1 MMLTEFKTNLTQNVL
16 MKKKAI
22 PFYLKWVADGY
33 AFLDRPNSELLG
45 PQSKQQFL
53 EHLAKTHE
61 DWQVKQAEHALRLYA
76 YFLSS
81 QQSEA
86 SSDDETANLAWID
99 LENRARKALRLRHRA
114 YSTEKTY
121 LTWLRSFRGFVKG
134 RNPTSL
140 TAGHIQ
146 DFLSHLAVEKLV
158 SPSTHNQALNALIF
172 VYRHALGKHIGEREL
187 DAVRATS
194 KRRLPVVL
202 TSKEVQGIFTHL
214 PEHHRLMAK
223 VIYGCGLRLTECLS
237 LRIKDVD
244 VEQAI
249 VLVRTGKGHKNRRT
263 VLPETLKDALIAR
276 LATVRTLYDQDR
288 GEKLPGVFLPHAL
301 NRKYPNAGKEW
312 GWFWLF
318 PSQSLSV
325 DPRTSIVRRHHVHP
339 ASLQKAFKAAV
350 VHAGIA
356 KPASVHTLR
365 HTFATHLLEK
375 GYDIRT
381 IQELLGHQN
390 LQTTMIYTHVA
401 TRNILGVKSPLDL

>member
-1 MMLTEFKTNLTQNVL
+1 MLTEFKTNLTHKVL
-16 MKKKAI
+16 MKEKYV
-22 PFYLKWVADGY
+22 PCYLKWVAEGY
-33 AFLDRPNSELLG
+33 AFLDRPNSEPLG
-45 PQSKQQFL
+45 HQGKQQFL
-53 EHLAKTHE
+53 HHLAKTHE

-81 QQSEA
+81 RQREA
-86 SSDDETANLAWID
+86 TSNDQATNLAWID

-134 RNPTSL
+134 LNPISL

-146 DFLSHLAVEKLV
+146 DFLSHLAVEKHV
-158 SPSTHNQALNALIF
+158 SPATQNQALNALIF
-172 VYRHALGKHIGEREL
+172 VYRHALGRTIGEREL
-187 DAVRATS
+187 DAVRATP

-202 TSKEVQGIFTHL
+202 TSKEVHGIFTHL

-244 VEQAI
+244 VEQGVVI
-249 VLVRTGKGHKNRRT
+249 VRASKGAKDRRT
-263 VLPETLKDALIAR
+263 VLPDTLKDTLIEH
-276 LATVRTLYDQDR
+276 LSTVRTLYNQDR
-288 GEKLPGVFLPHAL
+288 GEKRPGVFLPHAL
-301 NRKYPNAGKEW
+301 DRKYPNAGKEW

-325 DPRTSIVRRHHVHP
+325 DPRSAIVRRHHVHP
-339 ASLQKAFKAAV
+339 AALQKAFKAAV
-350 VHAGIA
+350 VHAGLA

-381 IQELLGHQN
+381 IQELLGHKN

-401 TRNILGVKSPLDL
+401 TRNILGVKSPLDS